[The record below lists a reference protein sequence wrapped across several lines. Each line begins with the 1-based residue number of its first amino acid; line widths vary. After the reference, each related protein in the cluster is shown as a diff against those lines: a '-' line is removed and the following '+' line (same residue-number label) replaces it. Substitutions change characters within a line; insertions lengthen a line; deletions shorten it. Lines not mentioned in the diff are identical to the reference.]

1 MTDRKKKAIDYL
13 NSQKVKRNLGEWIL
27 IIVLIFAGI
36 FFGILAIIEIIK

>member
-13 NSQKVKRNLGEWIL
+13 NSNKVKRNVGEWIL
-27 IIVLIFAGI
+27 LYTLICAGV